1 MATVSLWFQP
11 QQGTKT
17 EKKGENM
24 CSLEGTHLPS
34 QAFLPA
40 DTAPGGVQEGEA
52 VLGERDAEGDLA
64 SCEFAAW
71 CGE

>member
-1 MATVSLWFQP
+1 
-11 QQGTKT
+11 
-17 EKKGENM
+17 M

-64 SCEFAAW
+64 SCEF
-71 CGE
+71 GLVG